1 MYDFH
6 YKFIKIKLDA
16 VLLFFDTD
24 SFTYETKSEDV
35 YEELLLVLRANL
47 FVLMINLVSQLLFTK
62 MKVVLINSLKQFLKR
77 MNTVKN

>member
-6 YKFIKIKLDA
+6 YKFIKINLDA

-47 FVLMINLVSQLLFTK
+47 FVLMINLVS
-62 MKVVLINSLKQFLKR
+62 
-77 MNTVKN
+77 